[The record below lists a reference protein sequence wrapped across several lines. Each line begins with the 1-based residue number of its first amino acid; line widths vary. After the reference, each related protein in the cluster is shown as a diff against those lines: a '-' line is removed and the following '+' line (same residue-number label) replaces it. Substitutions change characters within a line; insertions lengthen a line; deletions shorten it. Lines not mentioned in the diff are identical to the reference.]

1 MKTFLNYRE
10 TIFSF
15 IYISLLIPAGAII
28 TPVFSASKRRNYNA
42 PGGVKVQRP
51 DPVKGLRKPRPE
63 ELQYYKPQPPIST
76 TSFPKLNIKNDFKF
90 NFKPDSRFKNP

>member
-1 MKTFLNYRE
+1 MKGPSHTAKGKPPQE
-10 TIFSF
+10 
-15 IYISLLIPAGAII
+15 I
-28 TPVFSASKRRNYNA
+28 TTPHVHEYGRNDNA

-51 DPVKGLRKPRPE
+51 DPVKGLRKPRPD

-90 NFKPDSRFKNP
+90 SFKPDSRF